1 MNALHQYQSVNTQTS
16 VVDVD
21 RHQLIQLLFD
31 GAVERINMA
40 KAKIQAKD
48 FEGKNK
54 LINRTIEIVAGL
66 RGFLDFEKGGEI
78 SQNLSDLYSYCEH
91 RLLQANMTNDLEA
104 LDEVASHIKTVRE
117 GWSGIRQEALETV
130 SYTHLTL
137 PTKA

>member
-1 MNALHQYQSVNTQTS
+1 MNALHQYQSVNAQTS

-40 KAKIQAKD
+40 KSRIQAKD

-54 LINRTIEIVAGL
+54 LINRTIEIIAGL
-66 RGFLDFEKGGEI
+66 RSFLDFEKGGEI

-91 RLLQANMTNDLEA
+91 RLLQANMKNDLEA
-104 LDEVASHIKTVRE
+104 LDEVANHIKTVRE
-117 GWSGIRQEALETV
+117 GWTGIRQEALD
-130 SYTHLTL
+130 
-137 PTKA
+137 KGFI

>member
-1 MNALHQYQSVNTQTS
+1 MNALHQYQSVNAQTS

-40 KAKIQAKD
+40 KSRIQAKD

-66 RGFLDFEKGGEI
+66 RGFLDFEKGGDI
-78 SQNLSDLYSYCEH
+78 SQNLSDL
-91 RLLQANMTNDLEA
+91 
-104 LDEVASHIKTVRE
+104 
-117 GWSGIRQEALETV
+117 
-130 SYTHLTL
+130 
-137 PTKA
+137 

>member
-40 KAKIQAKD
+40 KSKIQAKD

-66 RGFLDFEKGGEI
+66 RGFLDFEKGGEL
-78 SQNLSDLYSYCEH
+78 SQNLSDLYVYCEH
-91 RLLQANMTNDLEA
+91 RLLQANMKNDIDA
-104 LDEVASHIKTVRE
+104 LDEVARQLKTVRE
-117 GWSGIRQEALETV
+117 GWVGIRQEALETGII
-130 SYTHLTL
+130 
-137 PTKA
+137 

>member
-1 MNALHQYQSVNTQTS
+1 MNALHQYQSINTQTS

-40 KAKIQAKD
+40 KARIQAKD

-54 LINRTIEIVAGL
+54 LINRTIEIIAGL

-78 SQNLSDLYSYCEH
+78 SKNLSDLYVYCEH
-91 RLLQANMTNDLEA
+91 RLLQANIRNDIEA
-104 LDEVASHIKTVRE
+104 LDEVANHIKTVRE
-117 GWSGIRQEALETV
+117 GWVGIRKEALE
-130 SYTHLTL
+130 
-137 PTKA
+137 KGFI

>member
-40 KAKIQAKD
+40 KARIQAND

-54 LINRTIEIVAGL
+54 LINRTIEIIAGL
-66 RGFLDFEKGGEI
+66 RGFLDFEKGGDI
-78 SQNLSDLYSYCEH
+78 SKNLSDLYVYCEH
-91 RLLQANMTNDLEA
+91 RLLQANIRNDIEA
-104 LDEVASHIKTVRE
+104 LDEVANHIKTVRE
-117 GWSGIRQEALETV
+117 GWSGIRQEALE
-130 SYTHLTL
+130 
-137 PTKA
+137 KGFI

>member
-40 KAKIQAKD
+40 KSKIQAKD

-66 RGFLDFEKGGEI
+66 RGFLDFEKGGEL
-78 SQNLSDLYSYCEH
+78 SQNLSDLYVYCEH
-91 RLLQANMTNDLEA
+91 RLLQANMKNDIDA
-104 LDEVASHIKTVRE
+104 LDEVASHIKPVRE
-117 GWSGIRQEALETV
+117 GWVGIRQEALETGII
-130 SYTHLTL
+130 
-137 PTKA
+137 

>member
-40 KAKIQAKD
+40 KSKIQAKD

-54 LINRTIEIVAGL
+54 LINRTIEIIAGL
-66 RGFLDFEKGGEI
+66 RGFLDHEKGGEI
-78 SQNLSDLYSYCEH
+78 SQNLSDLYTYCEH
-91 RLLQANMTNDLEA
+91 RLLQANMKNDLEA
-104 LDEVASHIKTVRE
+104 LDEVSNHIKTVRE
-117 GWSGIRQEALETV
+117 GWSGIRQEALEKG
-130 SYTHLTL
+130 YI
-137 PTKA
+137 

>member
-40 KAKIQAKD
+40 KSRIQADD

-54 LINRTIEIVAGL
+54 LINRTIEIIAGL
-66 RGFLDFEKGGEI
+66 RGFLDLEKGAEI
-78 SQNLSDLYSYCEH
+78 SKNLSDLYTYCEQ
-91 RLLQANMTNDLEA
+91 RLLQANMRNDIEA

-117 GWSGIRQEALETV
+117 GWVGIREEALEKGLV
-130 SYTHLTL
+130 
-137 PTKA
+137 